1 MKMLLPG
8 AVGVLALQV
17 LLVGGYFAAN
27 SQGPIILHP
36 DSELAES
43 GVTMAM
49 FCGGGSGSGVLD
61 KVPAGEDLGPWT
73 KGRTMRGDCDIWYH
87 HSLLYNPHAHESCLV
102 GCDHDLFEWL
112 LR

>member
-8 AVGVLALQV
+8 AVGGLALQV

-49 FCGGGSGSGVLD
+49 FCGDGSGSRALD

-73 KGRTMRGDCDIWYH
+73 KGRSMRGDCDI
-87 HSLLYNPHAHESCLV
+87 
-102 GCDHDLFEWL
+102 
-112 LR
+112 

>member
-8 AVGVLALQV
+8 GSRGARPSSVAGRGYLAVSEQDP
-17 LLVGGYFAAN
+17 F
-27 SQGPIILHP
+27 ILNP

-43 GVTMAM
+43 DFTMAM
-49 FCGGGSGSGVLD
+49 FCGDGSGSRALD

-73 KGRTMRGDCDIWYH
+73 KGRTMRGDCDICYH
-87 HSLLYNPHAHESCLV
+87 HSLLYNPHTHESCLV
-102 GCDHDLFEWL
+102 GCDHDFFEQL

>member
-17 LLVGGYFAAN
+17 LLVGGYFTVN

-36 DSELAES
+36 DSDLAES
-43 GVTMAM
+43 GVIMAM
-49 FCGGGSGSGVLD
+49 FCGGGSGSRALD

-87 HSLLYNPHAHESCLV
+87 LSLLYNSHAHESCLV
-102 GCDHDLFEWL
+102 GCDHDFLERL

>member
-49 FCGGGSGSGVLD
+49 FCGDGSGSGVLD
-61 KVPAGEDLGPWT
+61 KVSAGGDVGPWT
-73 KGRTMRGDCDIWYH
+73 
-87 HSLLYNPHAHESCLV
+87 
-102 GCDHDLFEWL
+102 
-112 LR
+112 